1 MAPHRHPLPIEQVP
15 DWHNRLLRGA
25 TTMGVPLDQRALDR
39 FEAFARMLQTWGSRL
54 NLSSRLDADE
64 LIPLHFLD
72 SLALPAVTPLPEGD
86 SLLDLGSGAGI
97 PGIPLAIARSDL
109 HVTLLEP
116 RVRRAVFLREVVH
129 RLELGQVAVVQER
142 AEALAND
149 PSPVGGHNWMTARA
163 VSPLADVLTLA
174 VPLMPEG
181 GRLVVFLGPDD
192 EPGGT
197 PWFTLER
204 VPSMPVPGKTAPR
217 SLAIFRRTG
226 RPHKG

>member
-1 MAPHRHPLPIEQVP
+1 MASHRHPVPIEQVS
-15 DWHNRLLRGA
+15 DWQDRLRRGA
-25 TTMGVPLDQRALDR
+25 ATMGILLDRRALDR
-39 FEAFARMLQTWGSRL
+39 FETFARMLQTWGSRL

-97 PGIPLAIARSDL
+97 PGIPLAIARPDL
-109 HVTLLEP
+109 RVTLLEP

-129 RLELGQVAVVQER
+129 RLELGQVAVAQQR
-142 AEALAND
+142 AEELAND
-149 PSPVGGHNWMTARA
+149 PSAAGSHRWMTARA
-163 VSPLADVLTLA
+163 VSPLAEVLALA
-174 VPLMPEG
+174 IPLLPGG
-181 GRLVVFLGPDD
+181 GRLVVFLGPDE
-192 EPGGT
+192 EPGDT
-197 PWFTLER
+197 PWFSLES
-204 VPSMPVPGKTAPR
+204 VPSTSVPGKTAPR